1 MEMAYVNVAEW
12 SPEHVAEWL
21 RGLEY
26 SLVPY
31 VQFFLNNE
39 IDGCHL
45 LNLTADDLEDLHIF
59 KIGHQLLILEAV
71 ELLRQLHYS
80 LNSETLQSLAV
91 KLGCKARSLYND
103 LKLNG
108 PQDHLESMRQ
118 ERISTNVLSA
128 VSEILTSV
136 KALVSWLDRLP
147 FLHDTLCL
155 KLKKTVLKLSIE
167 LASTT
172 QRDQFAEK
180 PHTLIKKNSLH
191 IAELCDKFVQDSKDS
206 LILQPA
212 SLDIAMIK
220 KKPDEELGIHIK
232 STYSGVH
239 IIGGIKDQSPAK
251 LCNKVEKGDEIVQV
265 NYQTVIGWQQKKL
278 VTAMTE
284 HSTELHLTLKK
295 RPRHIN
301 ILGEVIILRPYRIPS
316 KKTANKCHKWSEDSK
331 LCNPDTCSTSNE
343 SECIR
348 DDFIEDED
356 DSAFL
361 PATEDNLVLSKDAS
375 VPLRLYAG
383 PTSATVQRR
392 ATVSGAS
399 PTVLKPPVS
408 IEDLVNGVPNVK
420 TGDSFVRSISHDP
433 AGLKKSSKP
442 DSVFSENVT
451 FADMCD
457 NSSTKE
463 RENSEISVIVN
474 QESAIKSIQTTDS
487 NQLSSHSSNDTYH
500 LKCKSPV
507 PMLDT
512 LPVHE
517 EDYAV
522 LENKSLSRTDGCIVL
537 QKKCKSSDMSSEQ
550 EEPCSTAEACHS
562 NAEYLSKTE
571 NTLGRHNIVLY
582 DWEGADTEFCGRRPS
597 AHDISNEIAGIRVSS
612 INPVF
617 LRRASKLETS
627 PMNIDTF
634 QEKESAEMG
643 SYQVVIVAGVPQK
656 CIPSSKEGKERSK
669 GLEIISN
676 PYRMKGSLVGKFGS
690 RRISCKDLG
699 KGDCEGWLYKQKERK
714 SFFPSGHHWVKRWI
728 VLKDHFLYSY
738 KSEDDVRAE
747 SLILLPGS
755 TVSPTTECKTK
766 KYAFKVSQQQVTFYF
781 ATESQK
787 DLANWMNKM
796 GLAAIAY
803 DASADITTSSFS
815 KPGIILG
822 VTNNFYSETE
832 DSENGSPTFI
842 RRSID
847 SENSSACSYSPEFS
861 SELSTSSRRQ
871 VKTLSFS
878 SSRMLTTATGYPKIK
893 KRYISRQESYL
904 YEEQKEREDCLERK
918 ELTNV
923 SGKSCHSSQRDS
935 YSKPGGRYLD
945 YQNAKISYNRSFS
958 STDSHPHL
966 SNPNSSVKVNSDS
979 SSSNLIFSDRYC
991 QTNNSNVIGCSSSV
1005 WNSVD
1010 EEYDMLTSSLGRQQR
1025 PLAKEI
1031 TPGLVAR
1038 MAVSYSNLS
1047 QKNSSNASNV
1057 TKKSILNKGIPAPG
1071 YVAKISDSFDHL
1083 AKSNSSRVDA
1093 VKKFNQMSPTN
1104 DKVRIQSQQNYKYKR
1119 SASESQMSKN
1129 ISECDSELLNLAT
1142 SMSLDPQYSHQQSS
1156 NSRPERY
1163 VSLLDKEYNK
1173 VFEGKKVS
1181 QQYLK
1186 SPSHSNNF
1194 PDIGSGQRMMRFFP
1208 TSTVME
1214 STRSLVDVQNE
1225 NFRRCGNRL
1234 QVSVKAKN
1242 ASGSDIIYRDSEC
1255 SFTTESYHSLSG
1267 DQYNS
1272 VKKIP
1277 GSGSHL
1283 SNTFTSSEGIEN
1295 IGFSCIDQGNF
1306 KNTDISSNKNKS
1318 WEQKQNTCL
1327 SDSLNTC
1334 QAIQQNKNFP
1344 SESDQDSPKTSFKFF
1359 SSPKFMKKLTSPKLD
1374 KKNIF
1379 KSKKQAKEM
1388 KKAEQKEESSHN
1400 DRKFFGSPILARALF
1415 RSPKTEKKII
1425 TVSSGVQ
1432 TENPLSDPITV
1443 DSSKPI
1449 HDLNR
1454 NESTTKELSGSSE
1467 TRGESQNEENVTS
1480 KSSSCSSLNSIA
1492 SSSVPPS
1499 TGSVYYVETRIK
1511 PQITVCFPLV
1521 SDKGA
1526 ECRLS
1531 PSDISRTPLKP
1542 MMGVTMLSKKR
1553 LPSISGESSVSVS
1566 SKSSQDGS
1574 TKDTTQLLSEV
1585 SMEING
1591 EERIQVLESLNIPVS
1606 ANGGAVSCSEKSRS
1620 CDESS

>member
-1 MEMAYVNVAEW
+1 
-12 SPEHVAEWL
+12 
-21 RGLEY
+21 LEY

-31 VQFFLNNE
+31 VQFFLNNK

-108 PQDHLESMRQ
+108 PQDHLESMKQ
-118 ERISTNVLSA
+118 ERISTSVLSA

-147 FLHDTLCL
+147 FLHDSLCL

-180 PHTLIKKNSLH
+180 PHSLIKRNSLH

-251 LCNKVEKGDEIVQV
+251 SCSKVEKGDEIVQV

-284 HSTELHLTLKK
+284 HSNELHLTLKK

-316 KKTANKCHKWSEDSK
+316 KKTANKCHKWSEDK

-361 PATEDNLVLSKDAS
+361 PASEDNLALSKDAS

-383 PTSATVQRR
+383 PSSATVQRR

-399 PTVLKPPVS
+399 PTFLKPPVS

-433 AGLKKSSKP
+433 AGLKKSLKP
-442 DSVFSENVT
+442 DSVLSEKIT
-451 FADMCD
+451 FADMFAS
-457 NSSTKE
+457 NSTEEKE
-463 RENSEISVIVN
+463 KSKTNSLEIN
-474 QESAIKSIQTTDS
+474 QQSAVKFLQATDG
-487 NQLSSHSSNDTYH
+487 NQLSSNSSNSAFRN
-500 LKCKSPV
+500 KSKSPV
-507 PMLDT
+507 PMLES
-512 LPVHE
+512 LPAHE

-522 LENKSLSRTDGCIVL
+522 LENKSLSRTNDCIVL
-537 QKKCKSSDMSSEQ
+537 QKYVDSDMLSSEK
-550 EEPCSTAEACHS
+550 EEPCSTAEVCQP

-582 DWEGADTEFCGRRPS
+582 DWDGADTEFCGRRPS
-597 AHDISNEIAGIRVSS
+597 AHDISNEIAGIKVSN

-627 PMNIDTF
+627 PISIDNF
-634 QEKESAEMG
+634 QEKESSEMG

-656 CIPSSKEGKERSK
+656 CVPFSKEGKERSK
-669 GLEIISN
+669 GIELISN
-676 PYRMKGSLVGKFGS
+676 PYKMKDGFVGKFGS

-714 SFFPSGHHWVKRWI
+714 VFFPSGHHWVKRWI

-747 SLILLPGS
+747 SLISLPGS

-766 KYAFKVSQQQVTFYF
+766 KYAFKVSQQQITFYF

-822 VTNNFYSETE
+822 VANNFYSETE
-832 DSENGSPTFI
+832 DSESGSPTFI
-842 RRSID
+842 RRNLD
-847 SENSSACSYSPEFS
+847 NENSPAYSYSSEFS
-861 SELSTSSRRQ
+861 SEHSANSRRK

-878 SSRMLTTATGYPKIK
+878 NSRMLTTSVGYPKIK
-893 KRYISRQESYL
+893 KRYISKQESYF
-904 YEEQKEREDCLERK
+904 YEEQKGTEDSIEKRK
-918 ELTNV
+918 FVNI
-923 SGKSCHSSQRDS
+923 SGKSCYSSQTDS
-935 YSKPGGRYLD
+935 ISKPGDRYLD
-945 YQNAKISYNRSFS
+945 FQNATISYNRSFS
-958 STDSHPHL
+958 CTDSHSHL
-966 SNPNSSVKVNSDS
+966 SNPNNSTKKVTYDNYLPYQ
-979 SSSNLIFSDRYC
+979 NFSDRYC
-991 QTNNSNVIGCSSSV
+991 QTNNSNVVGCNPPV
-1005 WNSVD
+1005 WKSVD

-1025 PLAKEI
+1025 PFAKEI

-1047 QKNSSNASNV
+1047 QKNLSNASNLS
-1057 TKKSILNKGIPAPG
+1057 KKSLLNKGVPAPG

-1083 AKSNSSRVDA
+1083 AKSNSSRVD
-1093 VKKFNQMSPTN
+1093 KGKFSQISPTN
-1104 DKVRIQSQQNYKYKR
+1104 DKVRIQPQQNYKYKR
-1119 SASESQMSKN
+1119 SASESHMSKN
-1129 ISECDSELLNLAT
+1129 TSDCDSELSNLT
-1142 SMSLDPQYSHQQSS
+1142 SFMSLDPRYSHQQSL

-1186 SPSHSNNF
+1186 SPHSNNV
-1194 PDIGSGQRMMRFFP
+1194 PDICSGQRMMRFFP
-1208 TSTVME
+1208 TGNIME
-1214 STRSLVDVQNE
+1214 STHSLVDVQNE
-1225 NFRRCGNRL
+1225 NFKAPGNSL
-1234 QVSVKAKN
+1234 QVSANAKN
-1242 ASGSDIIYRDSEC
+1242 SLGSDIIYRSSEC
-1255 SFTTESYHSLSG
+1255 SVTTENSRSLS
-1267 DQYNS
+1267 DDRYNS
-1272 VKKIP
+1272 VKKVS

-1283 SNTFTSSEGIEN
+1283 SDAFTSSEGIEN
-1295 IGFSCIDQGNF
+1295 IGFSCIDQGNS
-1306 KNTDISSNKNKS
+1306 KHSDIGILPNKNL
-1318 WEQKQNTCL
+1318 EQKENTSPSNL
-1327 SDSLNTC
+1327 SNTF
-1334 QAIQQNKNFP
+1334 QASQQNKNFP
-1344 SESDQDSPKTSFKFF
+1344 FESGQDSPKTSFKFF

-1388 KKAEQKEESSHN
+1388 KKAEQKEASSHN

-1432 TENPLSDPITV
+1432 TDNPLFDQIIIEG
-1443 DSSKPI
+1443 DKPT

-1454 NESTTKELSGSSE
+1454 NESTTTKELSNISE
-1467 TRGESQNEENVTS
+1467 TRVENQNEENVTS

-1492 SSSVPPS
+1492 SSSILPVTS
-1499 TGSVYYVETRIK
+1499 SVYYVEAKMK
-1511 PQITVCFPLV
+1511 PQITVSLPLV

-1531 PSDISRTPLKP
+1531 PSDTSRTPLKP
-1542 MMGVTMLSKKR
+1542 MMGITMLSKKR
-1553 LPSISGESSVSVS
+1553 LPSISGESSISVS

-1574 TKDTTQLLSEV
+1574 TKDATHLQSEV
-1585 SMEING
+1585 SIEING
-1591 EERIQVLESLNIPVS
+1591 EEKIHGLDPLCNIPVS
-1606 ANGGAVSCSEKSRS
+1606 TNVGVESSEKNES

>member
-39 IDGCHL
+39 IDGNHL
-45 LNLTADDLEDLHIF
+45 LNLTADDLEELHIF

-71 ELLRQLHYS
+71 ELLRELHYS
-80 LNSETLQSLAV
+80 LNTETLQSLAV

-108 PQDHLESMRQ
+108 PQDHLENMRQ

-136 KALVSWLDRLP
+136 KALISWLDRLP
-147 FLHDTLCL
+147 FLHDSLCM

-172 QRDQFAEK
+172 QRDQFAER
-180 PHTLIKKNSLH
+180 PHSLIKRNSLH

-251 LCNKVEKGDEIVQV
+251 SCNKVEKGDEIVQV

-301 ILGEVIILRPYRIPS
+301 ILREVIILRPYRIPS
-316 KKTANKCHKWSEDSK
+316 KKTANKCHKWSEDNK
-331 LCNPDTCSTSNE
+331 LCSPDTCSTSNE

-348 DDFIEDED
+348 DDFNEDED

-361 PATEDNLVLSKDAS
+361 PDSTNHLLLNKDTTLQ
-375 VPLRLYAG
+375 LRLYSG
-383 PTSATVQRR
+383 PSTATVQRR

-399 PTVLKPPVS
+399 PTILKPPVN

-420 TGDSFVRSISHDP
+420 ANDSFVRSISHDP
-433 AGLKKSSKP
+433 ACPKLSSRSENSFAENIKSTDSNENSLKKEMEMPSLEII
-442 DSVFSENVT
+442 DQFASELLP
-451 FADMCD
+451 AEDL
-457 NSSTKE
+457 
-463 RENSEISVIVN
+463 
-474 QESAIKSIQTTDS
+474 
-487 NQLSSHSSNDTYH
+487 NQLSSNCSFDVRYNKD
-500 LKCKSPV
+500 KSPV
-507 PMLDT
+507 PMLEA

-517 EDYAV
+517 EEYAV
-522 LENKSLSRTDGCIVL
+522 LENKSLSKTDDCIVL
-537 QKKCKSSDMSSEQ
+537 QKKCTNNAYNSSEK
-550 EEPCSTAEACHS
+550 EERSSPEVSHLCTDHS
-562 NAEYLSKTE
+562 SKTDAA
-571 NTLGRHNIVLY
+571 LGKHNIVLY

-597 AHDISNEIAGIRVSS
+597 AHDISNEIAGLKVCDV
-612 INPVF
+612 NPVF

-627 PMNIDTF
+627 PMNTDAF
-634 QEKESAEMG
+634 QEKSTEDIG
-643 SYQVVIVAGVPQK
+643 SYQVVIVGGVPQK
-656 CIPSSKEGKERSK
+656 CAPSKEGKEKNK
-669 GLEIISN
+669 GFELISH
-676 PYRMKGSLVGKFGS
+676 PYKMKDSIVGKFGS

-714 SFFPSGHHWVKRWI
+714 GFFPSGHHWVKRWI

-738 KSEDDVRAE
+738 KDEDDVRAE
-747 SLILLPGS
+747 SLISLPGS
-755 TVSPTTECKTK
+755 TVSPVTECKTK

-803 DASADITTSSFS
+803 DASADITTSSFA

-822 VTNNFYSETE
+822 VANNFYSETE
-832 DSENGSPTFI
+832 DSENGSPTFS
-842 RRSID
+842 RRTMNNDRSPVGSSSSEYS
-847 SENSSACSYSPEFS
+847 SENVSG
-861 SELSTSSRRQ
+861 LRRKN
-871 VKTLSFS
+871 KTLSFTNS
-878 SSRMLTTATGYPKIK
+878 KVVTNSVGFPKIK
-893 KRYISRQESYL
+893 KRYMNKPEPYSYEL
-904 YEEQKEREDCLERK
+904 QKGTEGSMEK
-918 ELTNV
+918 GFANV
-923 SGKSCHSSQRDS
+923 RGNLCYSPQMES
-935 YSKPGGRYLD
+935 YSKSGSKYLD
-945 YQNAKISYNRSFS
+945 YQNARVSYNRSFS
-958 STDSHPHL
+958 CTETYSHLRNHSNSFRKMNYEETLNSQHL
-966 SNPNSSVKVNSDS
+966 PAMH
-979 SSSNLIFSDRYC
+979 C
-991 QTNNSNVIGCSSSV
+991 QASNSNIGCNTNT
-1005 WNSVD
+1005 WNSVE
-1010 EEYDMLTSSLGRQQR
+1010 EEYDISTSSLGRQQR
-1025 PLAKEI
+1025 PVAKEI

-1047 QKNSSNASNV
+1047 QKNSSV
-1057 TKKSILNKGIPAPG
+1057 TTNLNKKSILSKGVPAPG

-1083 AKSNSSRVDA
+1083 AKSGSASTKDRGNKINFISSTNGK
-1093 VKKFNQMSPTN
+1093 VKMQAE
-1104 DKVRIQSQQNYKYKR
+1104 QNYKYKR
-1119 SASESQMSKN
+1119 SASESHMSKN
-1129 ISECDSELLNLAT
+1129 VTDCDTELSNITT
-1142 SMSLDPQYSHQQSS
+1142 SLSLDPHFSYQQSAAA
-1156 NSRPERY
+1156 RPERY

-1194 PDIGSGQRMMRFFP
+1194 LDISSGRRMRFFP
-1208 TSTVME
+1208 SGNVVE

-1225 NFRRCGNRL
+1225 NIRERKHRL
-1234 QVSVKAKN
+1234 QISASAKN
-1242 ASGSDIIYRDSEC
+1242 ATGSDFMFRDSES
-1255 SFTTESYHSLSG
+1255 SFTTESSYSLSS
-1267 DQYNS
+1267 DRYNS
-1272 VKKIP
+1272 IQKTNSS
-1277 GSGSHL
+1277 SGSHF
-1283 SNTFTSSEGIEN
+1283 SNVFTSSEGIEN
-1295 IGFSCIDQGNF
+1295 IGFSCIDQ
-1306 KNTDISSNKNKS
+1306 TSSEHTEFIVSSYDNKC
-1318 WEQKQNTCL
+1318 WEQKHNMYHV
-1327 SDSLNTC
+1327 DSSHQTS
-1334 QAIQQNKNFP
+1334 QQNRNLSP
-1344 SESDQDSPKTSFKFF
+1344 ESDHDSPKTSFKFF

-1388 KKAEQKEESSHN
+1388 KKAEQKETSSQN

-1415 RSPKTEKKII
+1415 RSPKTEKKVI

-1432 TENPLSDPITV
+1432 TDTLLSDQI
-1443 DSSKPI
+1443 SIIANKPT

-1454 NESTTKELSGSSE
+1454 NESSAAKEVSGG
-1467 TRGESQNEENVTS
+1467 TESNMESRDEENATS

-1492 SSSVPPS
+1492 SNNVSPL
-1499 TGSVYYVETRIK
+1499 TNSVYYVEARIK
-1511 PQITVCFPLV
+1511 PQITVSLPLV
-1521 SDKGA
+1521 TDKSA
-1526 ECRLS
+1526 ENRLS
-1531 PSDISRTPLKP
+1531 PSDVARTPLKP
-1542 MMGVTMLSKKR
+1542 MMGISMLSKKR

-1574 TKDTTQLLSEV
+1574 TKDTTQLHSEI

-1591 EERIQVLESLNIPVS
+1591 DEEGAQTLETHSNVTIS
-1606 ANGGAVSCSEKSRS
+1606 SNGRTVPSTNKNSNCEDSC
-1620 CDESS
+1620 